1 MESILVGVIA
11 FGLLHG
17 INPSHGW
24 PLAILYSIRTP
35 NPIIASI
42 TSSGIIAGAHFI
54 SSLAVVI
61 AFLLVV
67 HFVEIP
73 QNYP

>member
-42 TSSGIIAGAHFI
+42 TSSGIIQVRI
-54 SSLAVVI
+54 L
-61 AFLLVV
+61 FLL
-67 HFVEIP
+67 
-73 QNYP
+73 

>member
-11 FGLLHG
+11 FGLHG

-42 TSSGIIAGAHFI
+42 TSSGIIQVHI
-54 SSLAVVI
+54 L
-61 AFLLVV
+61 FLL
-67 HFVEIP
+67 
-73 QNYP
+73 